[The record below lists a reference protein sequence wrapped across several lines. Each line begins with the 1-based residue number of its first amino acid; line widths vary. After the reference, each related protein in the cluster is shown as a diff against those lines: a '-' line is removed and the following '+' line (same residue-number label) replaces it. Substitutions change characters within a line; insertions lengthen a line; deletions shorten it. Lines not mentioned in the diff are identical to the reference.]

1 MTCSFFQDHFGIC
14 DHWVLDGT
22 HYQRTAEESLL
33 RLDGHREEVLALFAR
48 TYGEDQALMW
58 LVRWRVFLMACAELW
73 GHRGGQEW
81 IVSHY
86 LFTRR

>member
-1 MTCSFFQDHFGIC
+1 
-14 DHWVLDGT
+14 
-22 HYQRTAEESLL
+22 
-33 RLDGHREEVLALFAR
+33 
-48 TYGEDQALMW
+48 MW